1 LGQVQLVR
9 IRPQF
14 TWVIA
19 CLTLVSLAMF
29 ACGRTG
35 QKNQPSPTVPVAAHA
50 SPSTGCALP
59 RAPGDYSETLES
71 GGRSRSYLLHIPPR
85 YGDATPAGLVFA
97 FHGYGLTA
105 QFFAQYTA
113 LATSADQRHDIVV
126 FPQALGDNLV
136 WNVSRDASQPDD
148 ASFATELLDHL
159 EQTLCVDRARIY
171 ATGFSLG
178 GEMSQLLACLLPGRI
193 AAIGVVASA
202 FSSCTAPVPLLVIH
216 GTTDP
221 SIPYLGGTYPL
232 DIGGGRAPA
241 IREVVERWA
250 SGLGCTADVR
260 IEQPAP
266 DVTVSTH
273 TRCKR
278 GGNGVVLYVVQNG
291 GHSWPGSPRPVAEAF
306 VGRST
311 NSISASELIM
321 EFLGSHRLPE

>member
-1 LGQVQLVR
+1 
-9 IRPQF
+9 
-14 TWVIA
+14 
-19 CLTLVSLAMF
+19 
-29 ACGRTG
+29 
-35 QKNQPSPTVPVAAHA
+35 
-50 SPSTGCALP
+50 
-59 RAPGDYSETLES
+59 
-71 GGRSRSYLLHIPPR
+71 LHIPPR

-216 GTTDP
+216 GTADP

-232 DIGGGRAPA
+232 NIGGGRAPA
-241 IREVVERWA
+241 VRDVVERWA

-266 DVTVSTH
+266 DVIVSTYNG
-273 TRCKR
+273 CKR
-278 GGNGVVLYVVQNG
+278 GENGVVFYVVQNG
-291 GHSWPGSPRPVAEAF
+291 GHSWPGSPRPVAQAIA
-306 VGRST
+306 GRTT
-311 NSISASELIM
+311 NSIRASELIM
-321 EFLGSHRLPE
+321 EFLENHRLPE